1 MTATSSSLSSWVSL
15 LSVVEAVA
23 VGGMGGGGGGSGSGS
38 GGSSMRSSANPTIS
52 YCTWGGLV
60 VGVLVVVATEE
71 PAVRVFVVVVVAV
84 VVPCGLT
91 PHCSTNPDWN
101 FSHEIA
107 KNTTRPT

>member
-1 MTATSSSLSSWVSL
+1 MTATSSSSWLSL

-23 VGGMGGGGGGSGSGS
+23 VGGMGGGGSGSGS

-71 PAVRVFVVVVVAV
+71 PAVRVFVVVVV
-84 VVPCGLT
+84 VVPSGVT

>member
-1 MTATSSSLSSWVSL
+1 MTATSSSLSWLSL

-23 VGGMGGGGGGSGSGS
+23 VGGMGGGGGGS

-71 PAVRVFVVVVVAV
+71 PALRVFVVVVVPSGV
-84 VVPCGLT
+84 T